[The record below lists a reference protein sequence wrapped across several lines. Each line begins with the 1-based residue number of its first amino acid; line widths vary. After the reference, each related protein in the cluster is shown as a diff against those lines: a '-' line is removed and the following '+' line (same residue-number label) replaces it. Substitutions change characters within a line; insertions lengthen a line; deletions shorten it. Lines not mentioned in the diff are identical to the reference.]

1 MAYFTKRI
9 KRKDYAKVAKETLD
23 LTIKVSEA
31 IADKLRV
38 IEPYIATAEKDN
50 PIRVAYEHQ
59 FWIVGAQKA
68 HYYAQLRYTR
78 AVLLEMELVALS
90 GDLKDLAW
98 YKGVLDTIADMIV
111 SEKNKK
117 KAENITN
124 GEF

>member
-9 KRKDYAKVAKETLD
+9 KRKDYEKVAKETLD

-38 IEPYIATAEKDN
+38 IEPYIVTAEKDN
-50 PIRVAYEHQ
+50 PIRGAYEHQ

-68 HYYAQLRYTR
+68 HYYAQLRHTR
-78 AVLLEMELVALS
+78 AVLLEMELVVLS

-117 KAENITN
+117 KVEDIAK